1 MEKALL
7 ELITQQGDQG
17 VLLPFAR
24 LADLAADTL
33 RLTQSGDY
41 LTGGIDWMATDP
53 QRFLPVDLPFAP
65 ASLLMVATPSPRAR
79 LRFGWQGRV
88 IESIMPPTYADMDK
102 DAGILR
108 YLTAF
113 FGEHGHRVTPAGKV
127 PLKMLAV
134 RSGLA
139 QYGRNF
145 ICYNTRFGSYMLLS
159 CFLTDLPTQNPVW
172 EPLTFMDSCQACH
185 ACENA
190 CPTGA
195 LRRERGMIDANRC
208 VTYHNEKRGPF
219 PDWLPRSAHSC
230 VVGCM
235 ACQGVCPHNVKNRNN
250 MIESVTFT
258 EAETE
263 EILTRK
269 AGEAYTDDVRRKL
282 EAAGLWQY
290 EDLLPRNLGVLVG

>member
-7 ELITQQGDQG
+7 ELITQQGDHG
-17 VLLPFAR
+17 VLLPFTR
-24 LADLAADTL
+24 LADIAEDVR
-33 RLTQSGDY
+33 RLTHSEDY

-53 QRFLPVDLPFAP
+53 LRFLPNDLPFAP

-108 YLTAF
+108 YLSAF
-113 FGEHGHRVTPAGKV
+113 LNGYGQRIVPAGKV
-127 PLKMLAV
+127 PLKLLAV

-139 QYGRNF
+139 QYGRSF
-145 ICYNTRFGSYMLLS
+145 ICYHAKFGSHMLLS

-172 EPLTFMDSCQACH
+172 QPLTFMDSCQACH
-185 ACENA
+185 ACETA

-195 LRRERGMIDANRC
+195 LQRERSMIDATRC

-219 PDWLPRSAHSC
+219 PDWLPRNAHSC
-230 VVGCM
+230 IVGCM
-235 ACQGVCPHNVKNRNN
+235 ACQNVCPHNLKNRRN

-258 EAETE
+258 EAETA
-263 EILTRK
+263 EILTHK
-269 AGEAYTDDVRRKL
+269 ADEPYTDGVRSKL

-290 EDLLPRNLGVLVG
+290 EDLLPRNLGVLLG